1 MTERRKKMDF
11 TREDERKF
19 ERARRDYEL
28 LQRLRSRTE
37 REAEEALLSVAFVQ
51 GRGRKIEKILLN
63 A

>member
-1 MTERRKKMDF
+1 MKF